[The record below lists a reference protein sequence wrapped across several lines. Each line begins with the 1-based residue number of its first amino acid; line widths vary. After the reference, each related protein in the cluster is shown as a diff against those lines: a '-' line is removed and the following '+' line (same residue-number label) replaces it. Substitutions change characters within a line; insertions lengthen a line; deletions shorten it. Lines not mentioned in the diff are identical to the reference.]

1 MTLFTNVTGSNN
13 KTSSSCNGSNRSN
26 SSSSSS
32 SISTNSNSSREN
44 CLEYN
49 KTWPSKDNSYDNTG
63 FTTVA
68 SSYEYTI
75 PEAATD
81 LDILNTPTTDATK
94 RYQTKMLL
102 ASLIEHF
109 CRAYGDTPDAN
120 RKVFFLICQTLRS
133 LGIIDSEFVDEMTSV
148 RSSFQQAFQKLFY
161 TAVQTVQNQDL
172 VPFDDG
178 RSPKLIKHEQTDY
191 FSLSSEP
198 ATSTGCF
205 SNSPTRL
212 SSSTNSALHSFVLGN
227 LSVQNSR
234 YNHDFVEIN
243 LLGKGGF
250 ASAFR
255 ARNKLD
261 GIDYAVKKI
270 RLGNNIEDEAGDN
283 PYERIF
289 REIKNLA
296 RLEHNNVIRYYS
308 SWLEFD
314 ESNSDETDTSDEE
327 SDLTRSENVSSVF
340 EGQDPTFDMSES
352 GMSQIMFAESSAT
365 CEPTCTNETL
375 SSFAKPLGHEQ
386 DEEASLTAT
395 SQSGWTLF
403 IQMQLCPT
411 TLHDYIKFR
420 NKQFAENNPSNFAM
434 DRTHKNRNIEIFSQ
448 ILQGTAYIHDQ
459 GLIHRDLKPSNIFL
473 SIPNVPHD
481 NSKKRRSSNAFL
493 DTVTEKN
500 WQEAWV
506 PKIGDFGLA
515 AEVMDESDL
524 LLSTPLSSGPPSP
537 TTQRHKQQVRRASV
551 YEGRPIRPRP
561 KRTRTVGVGTR
572 TYASPEQLA
581 VPVQPYDEKVDIYS
595 LGIILFELFQP
606 FTTGME
612 RAESIEN
619 LKQGVFPSGFLEMYP
634 KVSALILWMMDKD
647 SKRRPSAHQLLEFE
661 LFSQPEDLDIYLN
674 LQTQLE
680 NKSHIIDELKK
691 TVTRV
696 QQEKQ
701 DALSEMQKKL
711 DAMQLQLDNLHL
723 DKPNTTTTTTRKKE
737 VRWS

>member
-1 MTLFTNVTGSNN
+1 MTLFTNVTECNN
-13 KTSSSCNGSNRSN
+13 D

-32 SISTNSNSSREN
+32 SSTSSSSSKEN

-49 KTWPSKDNSYDNTG
+49 KTRPEKDDNLTNYDNTG

-68 SSYEYTI
+68 NSYEYTI
-75 PEAATD
+75 PEATD
-81 LDILNTPTTDATK
+81 LAILNTPTTDATK

-148 RSSFQQAFQKLFY
+148 RSSFQQAFHKLFY
-161 TAVQTVQNQDL
+161 TAVQTVQSQDL

-178 RSPKLIKHEQTDY
+178 RSPKLIKNEQTDY
-191 FSLSSEP
+191 FGLSPEP
-198 ATSTGCF
+198 TSPSCF

-212 SSSTNSALHSFVLGN
+212 SSSTTNSTLHSFVLGN

-327 SDLTRSENVSSVF
+327 SDITRPTSTSSVF
-340 EGQDPTFDMSES
+340 GGQDPTFDMSES

-365 CEPTCTNETL
+365 CEPVSTSEPM
-375 SSFAKPLGHEQ
+375 SSFPKPLGHKGETE
-386 DEEASLTAT
+386 EEASLTAT

-411 TLHDYIKFR
+411 TLHDYIKYR
-420 NKQFAENNPSNFAM
+420 NKQFAEKDPSNFAM

-524 LLSTPLSSGPPSP
+524 LLTTPLSSRPPSP
-537 TTQRHKQQVRRASV
+537 TQRLQQIRRASV
-551 YEGRPIRPRP
+551 YEGRPTRPRP

-572 TYASPEQLA
+572 T
-581 VPVQPYDEKVDIYS
+581 V
-595 LGIILFELFQP
+595 
-606 FTTGME
+606 
-612 RAESIEN
+612 SI
-619 LKQGVFPSGFLEMYP
+619 FF
-634 KVSALILWMMDKD
+634 
-647 SKRRPSAHQLLEFE
+647 
-661 LFSQPEDLDIYLN
+661 
-674 LQTQLE
+674 
-680 NKSHIIDELKK
+680 
-691 TVTRV
+691 
-696 QQEKQ
+696 
-701 DALSEMQKKL
+701 
-711 DAMQLQLDNLHL
+711 
-723 DKPNTTTTTTRKKE
+723 
-737 VRWS
+737 